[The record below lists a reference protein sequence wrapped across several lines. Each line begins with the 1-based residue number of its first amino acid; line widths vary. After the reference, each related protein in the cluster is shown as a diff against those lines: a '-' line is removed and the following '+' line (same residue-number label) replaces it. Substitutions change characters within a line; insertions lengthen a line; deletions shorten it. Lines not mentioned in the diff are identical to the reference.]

1 MGIFLENQCYD
12 QIFAKASSSISK
24 KRQIVAKFFG
34 ENIFKTITLVHGQ
47 VNVLKTGIFQRFAQ
61 KI

>member
-47 VNVLKTGIFQRFAQ
+47 VNVLKTGIF
-61 KI
+61 